1 MLEVK
6 SKLNKEM
13 NPRKMARMRT
23 MEVNIQLGIKDL
35 LKKNHNEQ
43 LKKDIQRKVEELTLK
58 QKIQRAEKEGG
69 LVVTADQRQK
79 EYMSNINK

>member
-23 MEVNIQLGIKDL
+23 MEVNNQLGMKDL
-35 LKKNHNEQ
+35 LKKNLNEQ

>member
-35 LKKNHNEQ
+35 LKKNLNEQ
-43 LKKDIQRKVEELTLK
+43 LKKDI
-58 QKIQRAEKEGG
+58 
-69 LVVTADQRQK
+69 
-79 EYMSNINK
+79 

>member
-23 MEVNIQLGIKDL
+23 MEVNIQLGMKDL
-35 LKKNHNEQ
+35 LKKNLNEQ

-58 QKIQRAEKEGG
+58 QKI
-69 LVVTADQRQK
+69 
-79 EYMSNINK
+79 

>member
-23 MEVNIQLGIKDL
+23 MEVNIQLGMKDL
-35 LKKNHNEQ
+35 LKKNLNEQ